1 MIGVNFIGF
10 CIVLYWFLK
19 TISKVIVG
27 GEEE

>member
-1 MIGVNFIGF
+1 MTTINFIGF

-19 TISKVIVG
+19 IISKIIVG